1 MNSFCTCVLCN
12 FTFDF
17 SEIYRNFKFLR
28 DHFSL
33 SALIFLF
40 LFIIIA
46 VIEFQHPAAMHIG
59 KQVKK

>member
-1 MNSFCTCVLCN
+1 MQFYFSF
-12 FTFDF
+12 F
-17 SEIYRNFKFLR
+17 EIYRNFQFLC
-28 DHFSL
+28 DHFAF

>member
-1 MNSFCTCVLCN
+1 MHSFCTCVLCN

-17 SEIYRNFKFLR
+17 SEIYRNFQFLR

-46 VIEFQHPAAMHIG
+46 VIEFQHPTAMHIG